1 MRKLEIVLG
10 VVIIV
15 AALLVLNTCNKQSPA
30 EAESEQSTISIE
42 SGEIQ
47 KTHRARSS

>member
-10 VVIIV
+10 VIIIV

-30 EAESEQSTISIE
+30 EPEPEQSAISIE
-42 SGEIQ
+42 PGEIQ